1 MFWRKISSKFDTN
14 NLGENYG
21 PRKRS
26 LKCWPQYLYLALVK
40 TGKGG
45 ARLSNSSVFWL
56 EMLASVYLENVF
68 PLCLSSV
75 YVMGS
80 AM

>member
-1 MFWRKISSKFDTN
+1 MLATVFIFSI
-14 NLGENYG
+14 GEN
-21 PRKRS
+21 
-26 LKCWPQYLYLALVK
+26 WQ
-40 TGKGG
+40 GG
-45 ARLSNSSVFWL
+45 ARLSNSCVFWL